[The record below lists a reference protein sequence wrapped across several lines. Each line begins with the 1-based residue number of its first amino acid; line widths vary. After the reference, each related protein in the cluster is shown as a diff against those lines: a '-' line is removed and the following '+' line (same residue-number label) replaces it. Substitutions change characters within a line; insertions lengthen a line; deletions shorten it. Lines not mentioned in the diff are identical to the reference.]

1 MSKKISSK
9 ESKKAIVKPELIHL
23 HGIRVIKAHI
33 EMASKLMDEPQ
44 EIDGFSVGAKSESGF
59 NLDKNFLRFRLFI
72 KIKGR
77 GKKGKSIPINGEYI
91 IEFHYLIENLKS
103 FAHFPKDDYMIEEAI
118 GATIAGISYST
129 SRGIVL
135 ERTLGTDFGGI
146 ILPVIDPAELIRKD
160 TFTQKT
166 GKKKASKK

>member
-1 MSKKISSK
+1 
-9 ESKKAIVKPELIHL
+9 
-23 HGIRVIKAHI
+23 
-33 EMASKLMDEPQ
+33 
-44 EIDGFSVGAKSESGF
+44 
-59 NLDKNFLRFRLFI
+59 
-72 KIKGR
+72 
-77 GKKGKSIPINGEYI
+77 
-91 IEFHYLIENLKS
+91 
-103 FAHFPKDDYMIEEAI
+103 MIEEAI